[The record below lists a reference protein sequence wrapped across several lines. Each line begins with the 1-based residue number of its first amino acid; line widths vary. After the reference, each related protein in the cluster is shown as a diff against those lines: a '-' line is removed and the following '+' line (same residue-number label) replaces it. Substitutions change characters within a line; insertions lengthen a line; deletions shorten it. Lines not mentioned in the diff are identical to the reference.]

1 MLLKTPLHTMHQD
14 AGAKLVD
21 FAGFEMPLHYGS
33 QLEEHHAVR
42 QDAGVFYVS
51 HMAVVDV
58 RGKQARAFLR
68 YVLANNIDKLQTPG
82 KALYSCLLN
91 NEGGVIDDLIA
102 YWLGEERFRLV
113 INASRRE
120 KDLAWL
126 KEHATPFQVDVA
138 LQKDLALL
146 ALQGPNAIARAKLLF
161 DEATFERIQL
171 LKPFSA
177 LEHQQWLVA
186 RTGYTGEDGLEMA
199 IPFNEVEKVW

>member
-42 QDAGVFYVS
+42 QDAGVFDVS

-102 YWLGEERFRLV
+102 YWLGEERFRLI

-126 KEHATPFQVDVA
+126 KQHASSFQVNIM
-138 LQKDLALL
+138 LRQDLALL
-146 ALQGPNAIARAKLLF
+146 ALQGPHAVSRAKSLF
-161 DEATFERIQL
+161 NEETFARVQH
-171 LKPFSA
+171 LKPFAA
-177 LEHQQWLVA
+177 LEQQQWLIA
-186 RTGYTGEDGLEMA
+186 RTGYTGEDGLEMV
-199 IPFNEVEKVW
+199 IPS